1 MCVVPSS
8 RHAENLASNR
18 SSRSLHSFEQPEIRA
33 RQHVVTAC
41 KGTEGT
47 VCVCAYT
54 GGVLKNPYQTVLPAA
69 AFPYPSIDQLRPMT
83 VFDVHCGR
91 YRDITFWDWVKT
103 NMPNVLSIIPH

>member
-1 MCVVPSS
+1 MCVGPSC
-8 RHAENLASNR
+8 RHAENLASKTTSHSVH
-18 SSRSLHSFEQPEIRA
+18 SSEQSEDESKEARCHSIQRNSV
-33 RQHVVTAC
+33 R
-41 KGTEGT
+41 
-47 VCVCAYT
+47 VCNT

>member
-1 MCVVPSS
+1 M
-8 RHAENLASNR
+8 
-18 SSRSLHSFEQPEIRA
+18 
-33 RQHVVTAC
+33 
-41 KGTEGT
+41 
-47 VCVCAYT
+47 
-54 GGVLKNPYQTVLPAA
+54 KNPYQTVLPAA